1 MELRHLRYLVAV
13 AEDGRLGRAAERLH
27 VAQSALSRQ
36 IQDLER
42 VLGVA
47 LFERTSRGL
56 RVTPA
61 GLAFVDHA
69 RRALAEVE
77 AGRRAAQAAALDG
90 AVLRLALPDWAS
102 GVRRVSAAL
111 DAFRQ
116 RTPASTVTLDPTP
129 WPLHP
134 AALREDRID
143 VGFGI
148 GVAPSDFAPGLDATW
163 LADESSSYVLLPA
176 THPLAPQESVTL
188 AALGDLPLLVPGRD
202 VNPVLYDHMVGAAR
216 SAGVEPRIAHAP
228 ASFAACVS
236 FIAADAGWT
245 FVTQSTMH
253 DPPPGTVVR
262 RAEGVHK
269 ALGMFVLHRA
279 ADARPVVRTFVAC
292 VAAAFAEPSE
302 ARGAE

>member
-13 AEDGRLGRAAERLH
+13 AEDGRLARAAERLR

-42 VLGVA
+42 ELGVA
-47 LFERTSRGL
+47 LFERTPRGL
-56 RVTPA
+56 RLTPA
-61 GLAFVDHA
+61 GHAFLDHA

-102 GVRRVSAAL
+102 GVRRVTAAVAAL
-111 DAFRQ
+111 RQ
-116 RTPASTVTLDPTP
+116 RTPTASVTLDPTP

-134 AALREDRID
+134 AALRDDRID

-148 GVAPSDFAPGLDATW
+148 GAAPSDFAPGLDAVW
-163 LADESSSYVLLPA
+163 LADESSSWVLLSA
-176 THPLAPQESVTL
+176 AHPLAPQETVTL

-202 VNPVLYDHMVGAAR
+202 VNPALYDHMVGAAR
-216 SAGVEPRIAHAP
+216 SAGVEPRIALAP
-228 ASFAACVS
+228 PSFAAGVS
-236 FIAADAGWT
+236 FIAAGAGWT
-245 FVTQSTMH
+245 FVTQSTRD

-262 RAEGVHK
+262 CVEGVHQ

-279 ADARPVVRTFVAC
+279 ADARPVVRAFVEC
-292 VAAAFAEPSE
+292 VTAAFAE
-302 ARGAE
+302 ARDAG

>member
-1 MELRHLRYLVAV
+1 MPKPTSIR
-13 AEDGRLGRAAERLH
+13 
-27 VAQSALSRQ
+27 SSR
-36 IQDLER
+36 
-42 VLGVA
+42 
-47 LFERTSRGL
+47 
-56 RVTPA
+56 
-61 GLAFVDHA
+61 
-69 RRALAEVE
+69 
-77 AGRRAAQAAALDG
+77 
-90 AVLRLALPDWAS
+90 
-102 GVRRVSAAL
+102 SAAGC
-111 DAFRQ
+111 
-116 RTPASTVTLDPTP
+116 SG
-129 WPLHP
+129 H
-134 AALREDRID
+134 
-143 VGFGI
+143 

-236 FIAADAGWT
+236 FIAAGAGWT

-292 VAAAFAEPSE
+292 VAAAFAEPAE

>member
-13 AEDGRLGRAAERLH
+13 AEDGRLGRAAERLR

-42 VLGVA
+42 ELGVA

-111 DAFRQ
+111 AAFRQ

-148 GVAPSDFAPGLDATW
+148 GVAPSDFAPDLDATW

-176 THPLAPQESVTL
+176 THPLAPREHVTL
-188 AALGDLPLLVPGRD
+188 AELGDLPLLVPGRD

-216 SAGVEPRIAHAP
+216 SGGVEPRIALAP

-236 FIAADAGWT
+236 FIAAGAGWT
-245 FVTQSTMH
+245 FVTQSTLV

-262 RAEGVHK
+262 RVEGVHQ
-269 ALGMFVLHRA
+269 ALGMFVLHRT
-279 ADARPVVRTFVAC
+279 ADARPVVRAFVEC
-292 VAAAFAEPSE
+292 VAAAFAE
-302 ARGAE
+302 ARDVE

>member
-1 MELRHLRYLVAV
+1 VELRHLRYLVAV
-13 AEDGRLGRAAERLH
+13 AEEGRLGRAAERLR

-42 VLGVA
+42 ELGVA

-56 RVTPA
+56 RLTPA
-61 GLAFVDHA
+61 GRAFVDHA

-102 GVRRVSAAL
+102 GVRRVTASV
-111 DAFRQ
+111 DAFRR
-116 RTPASTVTLDPTP
+116 RTPGSAVELDPTP

-134 AALREDRID
+134 TALREDRID

-148 GVAPSDFAPGLDATW
+148 GVAPSDFAPDLDAVW
-163 LADESSSYVLLPA
+163 LADESSSYVLLSA
-176 THPLAPQESVTL
+176 THPLAPRDSVTL
-188 AALGDLPLLVPGRD
+188 GELGDLPLLVPGRD

-216 SAGVEPRIAHAP
+216 GGGVEPRIAIAP
-228 ASFAACVS
+228 PSFAAGVS
-236 FIAADAGWT
+236 FIAAGAGWT
-245 FVTQSTMH
+245 FVTQSTLD

-262 RAEGVHK
+262 RVEGVHK

-279 ADARPVVRTFVAC
+279 ADARPVVRTFVEC
-292 VAAAFAEPSE
+292 VAAEFAE